1 MALLGFS
8 REKECLVLTS
18 SHQFALHKQ
27 RRLLLFITEVRRLFM
42 IMVQEQNELPFFL
55 YFFLN
60 KRLRGMQVKEEV
72 TGKEMK
78 RKIPGRGRV

>member
-1 MALLGFS
+1 MPCSNF
-8 REKECLVLTS
+8 LTS
-18 SHQFALHKQ
+18 ICLHKQ

-42 IMVQEQNELPFFL
+42 IMVQEQNEIPFFL
-55 YFFLN
+55 SLFFLN